1 MVSRLIKVIWKVVF
15 QIVFKRPLM
24 IIYKEKKIR
33 YSTWIVSVMS
43 YMEQLTQTFGAD
55 ELLRNKQIILGKNI
69 YMELKSAQ
77 MIDVMIG

>member
-69 YMELKSAQ
+69 YLELKSAQ

>member
-1 MVSRLIKVIWKVVF
+1 
-15 QIVFKRPLM
+15 M